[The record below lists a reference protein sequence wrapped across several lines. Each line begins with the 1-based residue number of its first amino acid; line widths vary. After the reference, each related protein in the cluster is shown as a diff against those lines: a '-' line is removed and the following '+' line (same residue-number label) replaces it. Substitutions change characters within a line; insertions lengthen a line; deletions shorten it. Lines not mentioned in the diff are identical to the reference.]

1 MGRRGVPSRNQV
13 ITALVTFLV
22 TITLV
27 LLVLNL
33 SLGDKPIDRHVQHRY
48 PVSDEQFLRSMGVL
62 LGPSLVFGN
71 RVKELLNGEQIF
83 PAMLKAI
90 GSAEQTITFET
101 YIYWSGSIG
110 KAFVD
115 ALCERA
121 KSGVKVH
128 VLLDWVGSGR
138 IDPAYLSAME
148 RAGVEVRR
156 YNKPHWYNI
165 GPK

>member
-1 MGRRGVPSRNQV
+1 M
-13 ITALVTFLV
+13 TALATVLV
-22 TITLV
+22 TIPVV

-33 SLGDKPIDRHVQHRY
+33 SLGDKPIDRHVRHCY
-48 PVSDEQFLRSMGVL
+48 PVSDEQFLRSIGVL
-62 LGPSLVFGN
+62 LGPSLVPGN

-90 GSAEQTITFET
+90 GSAGQTITFET

-115 ALCERA
+115 AVCERA

-128 VLLDWVGSGR
+128 VLLDWVGSDR
-138 IDPAYLSAME
+138 IDPVYLSDME
-148 RAGVEVRR
+148 RAGVEMRR
-156 YNKPHWYNI
+156 YNKPHWYKHR
-165 GPK
+165 PSK